1 MKKNILLKIFLT
13 SFCFL
18 FILGLSAGAAN
29 LNNAFK
35 VDDKSNKDVVD
46 TTASVAGYDTAIT
59 LNKMVATIIQS
70 ALGLLG
76 VIFLL
81 YIIYGG
87 VIWMTAEGEE
97 AKVEKAQ
104 KILRN
109 ATIGLIITVSSYAIS
124 YFVINALSQRALA
137 Q

>member
-1 MKKNILLKIFLT
+1 MKKNVLLKIFLT
-13 SFCFL
+13 SFCLL
-18 FILGLSAGAAN
+18 FFLGLSAGATN

-35 VDDKSNKDVVD
+35 VDDGSNKDVTD
-46 TTASVAGYDTAIT
+46 TAASVAGYNTALT
-59 LNKMVATIIQS
+59 LNQMIATIIQTV
-70 ALGLLG
+70 LGLLG

-104 KILRN
+104 KILKN
-109 ATIGLIITVSSYAIS
+109 ATIGLIITVSAYAIS
-124 YFVINALSQRALA
+124 YFVINALSQRALG
-137 Q
+137 